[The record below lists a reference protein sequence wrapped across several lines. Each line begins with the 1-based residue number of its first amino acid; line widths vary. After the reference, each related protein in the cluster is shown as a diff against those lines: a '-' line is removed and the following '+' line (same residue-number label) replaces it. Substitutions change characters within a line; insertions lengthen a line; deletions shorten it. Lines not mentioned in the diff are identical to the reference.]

1 MPDRRIST
9 AIKNAEKR
17 RRAKRDA
24 KEQEEYNK
32 MYARALQGPGKPLP
46 PHDSPKKR
54 VKSELNVNKIDLSTN
69 PTGGGDNSP
78 NALEVGMK
86 KAKTKKVADALGEG
100 NTEKVA
106 EEITNS
112 AGLRKMGGQ
121 KAFYRMPGFPQL
133 KEVPEENKGLAKL
146 PEKVRNNMGFQ
157 RMNENM
163 EMETVTPVNRHA
175 LQMIGRKGDYVP
187 LSRMNSYSSF
197 PKHSAAGKA
206 KIKKT
211 AYGQTGKAILNKN
224 LIQPV
229 YKKIYKDK

>member
-1 MPDRRIST
+1 
-9 AIKNAEKR
+9 
-17 RRAKRDA
+17 
-24 KEQEEYNK
+24 
-32 MYARALQGPGKPLP
+32 
-46 PHDSPKKR
+46 
-54 VKSELNVNKIDLSTN
+54 
-69 PTGGGDNSP
+69 
-78 NALEVGMK
+78 
-86 KAKTKKVADALGEG
+86 
-100 NTEKVA
+100 
-106 EEITNS
+106 
-112 AGLRKMGGQ
+112 MGGQ
-121 KAFYRMPGFPQL
+121 RAFYRMPGFPQL
-133 KEVPEENKGLAKL
+133 KEVPEGNKGLAKL
-146 PEKVRNNMGFQ
+146 PEEVRNNMGFQ

-163 EMETVTPVNRHA
+163 ERETVVPINRHA